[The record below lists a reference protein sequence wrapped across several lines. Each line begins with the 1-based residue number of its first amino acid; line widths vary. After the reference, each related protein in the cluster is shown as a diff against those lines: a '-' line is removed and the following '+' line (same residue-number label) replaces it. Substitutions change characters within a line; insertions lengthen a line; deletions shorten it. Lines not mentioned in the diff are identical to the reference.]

1 MKYLLVLVCFLYY
14 NTAFSQ
20 TTIPNI
26 TLNTL
31 NGKSVKI
38 QDEISKD
45 KITILSFWASW
56 CVPCINEL
64 DAISEVY
71 EDWQEDFNMELIAIS
86 TDDARTQKRIR
97 PMVNG
102 KGWPYK
108 ILLDK
113 NQELKRALNIST
125 LPQIIILKDSKI
137 IYIHSGYSPGVED
150 EFYDIIK
157 ENSN

>member
-1 MKYLLVLVCFLYY
+1 MRYLLFLVCFLFY
-14 NTAFSQ
+14 NTAFGQ
-20 TTIPNI
+20 TTIPNT
-26 TLNTL
+26 TLTTL
-31 NGKSVKI
+31 DGKSVKI

-125 LPQIIILKDSKI
+125 MPQTIILKDSKI

-150 EFYDIIK
+150 EFYEIIK

>member
-1 MKYLLVLVCFLYY
+1 MRYLLVCFLFY

>member
-1 MKYLLVLVCFLYY
+1 MCY

-20 TTIPNI
+20 TTIPNTNLT
-26 TLNTL
+26 TLD
-31 NGKSVKI
+31 GKSVKI

-71 EDWQEDFNMELIAIS
+71 DEWQEDFNMELIAIS
-86 TDDARTQKRIR
+86 TDDSRTQKRIR

-125 LPQIIILKDSKI
+125 IPQTIILKDSKI

-150 EFYDIIK
+150 EFYEIIK

>member
-1 MKYLLVLVCFLYY
+1 MRYLLVCFLFY

-20 TTIPNI
+20 TTIPNTNLT
-26 TLNTL
+26 TLD
-31 NGKSVKI
+31 GKSVKI

-125 LPQIIILKDSKI
+125 IPQIIILKDSKI

-150 EFYDIIK
+150 EFYEIIK

>member
-1 MKYLLVLVCFLYY
+1 MRYLLVLVYFLCY

-20 TTIPNI
+20 TTIPNTNVT
-26 TLNTL
+26 TLD
-31 NGKSVKI
+31 GKSVKI

-125 LPQIIILKDSKI
+125 IPQIIILKDSKI

-150 EFYDIIK
+150 EFYEIIK

>member
-1 MKYLLVLVCFLYY
+1 MKPLLFLVCFLCY

-20 TTIPNI
+20 TTIPNTNLT
-26 TLNTL
+26 TLD
-31 NGKSVKI
+31 GKSVKI

-125 LPQIIILKDSKI
+125 IPQIIILKDSKI

-150 EFYDIIK
+150 EFYEIIK

>member
-1 MKYLLVLVCFLYY
+1 MRYILFFVCFLFY
-14 NTAFSQ
+14 NTAFGQ
-20 TTIPNI
+20 TTIPNT
-26 TLNTL
+26 TLTTL
-31 NGKSVKI
+31 DGKSVKI
-38 QDEISKD
+38 QDEILKD

-125 LPQIIILKDSKI
+125 IPQTIILKDSKI

-150 EFYDIIK
+150 EFYEIIK